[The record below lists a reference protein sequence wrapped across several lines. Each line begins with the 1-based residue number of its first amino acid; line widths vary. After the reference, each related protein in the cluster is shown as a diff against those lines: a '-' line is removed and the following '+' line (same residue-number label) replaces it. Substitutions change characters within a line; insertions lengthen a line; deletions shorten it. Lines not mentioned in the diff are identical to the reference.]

1 MILRVT
7 WLGSFGENS
16 TLTNTN
22 ILMLSTLATRLTSMW
37 FSQRPSTTRFP
48 FEAFGRAPKRI
59 KIGDTYQFPDA
70 GNMIGTV
77 TSAAVNEVQKKVHF
91 TVTTSAEG
99 T

>member
-1 MILRVT
+1 MGAVIKTAKISSRMILRVT

-22 ILMLSTLATRLTSMW
+22 ILMLSTLATL
-37 FSQRPSTTRFP
+37 
-48 FEAFGRAPKRI
+48 EAFGRAPKRI

>member
-1 MILRVT
+1 MNKHKHLDA
-7 WLGSFGENS
+7 F
-16 TLTNTN
+16 NTGD
-22 ILMLSTLATRLTSMW
+22 ATDKYVV
-37 FSQRPSTTRFP
+37 FPTTFDDSLP

>member
-1 MILRVT
+1 
-7 WLGSFGENS
+7 
-16 TLTNTN
+16 
-22 ILMLSTLATRLTSMW
+22 MLSTLATL
-37 FSQRPSTTRFP
+37 
-48 FEAFGRAPKRI
+48 EGFGRAPKRI